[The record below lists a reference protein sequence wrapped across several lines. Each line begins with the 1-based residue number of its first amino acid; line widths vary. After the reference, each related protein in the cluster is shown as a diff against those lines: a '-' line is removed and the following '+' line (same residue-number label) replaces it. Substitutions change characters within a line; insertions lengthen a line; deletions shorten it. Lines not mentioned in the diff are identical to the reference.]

1 MPALGEMKMTHDKHG
16 YPLNGFFVAHRRF
29 IGHPAPKQSTWADIL
44 DGPQVDDEAVI
55 ECILEAWKHDQ
66 FAPDRDDLR
75 VWHIVPGKPA
85 EDCTDW
91 AIKTVHE
98 AVQLKAEGF

>member
-1 MPALGEMKMTHDKHG
+1 MSHDKHG

-29 IGHPAPKQSTWADIL
+29 IGPSFKPQGEWGDIL
-44 DGPQVDDEAVI
+44 DGPQCDDEAVI
-55 ECILEAWKHDQ
+55 ECILESWKDDQ

-91 AIKTVHE
+91 AIRTVVE
-98 AVQLKAEGF
+98 TVQLKAEGF